1 MVNGKYKGGIMKKK
15 ISIKGLM
22 FKSFPQVMNM
32 NVGEA
37 IIPNGNLVE
46 KIIYEDHCY
55 NKGRQGKF
63 PAYVVFF
70 ANSNVRHVVRETEIS
85 VAIVEIEE
93 VEDEQAVPELLEQP
107 AMAESPEVSA

>member
-1 MVNGKYKGGIMKKK
+1 MVNGKYKGEIMKKK
-15 ISIKGLM
+15 INIKGLM
-22 FKSFPQVMNM
+22 FKNLPQVVNI
-32 NVGEA
+32 NIGKA

-70 ANSNVRHVVRETEIS
+70 ANSNVRHIIKETEIA
-85 VAIVEIEE
+85 VAIVEVEE
-93 VEDEQAVPELLEQP
+93 IEDEQVVPELPEQP
-107 AMAESPEVSA
+107 AIAESPEVSI